1 MKTQSEN
8 QKLSRTRRL
17 APRLIFVALALMAIS
32 IIWQSSVSQ
41 IQDYVYLHDGFNEKD
56 ESVIPQQPI
65 EDVRDDQVVIYF
77 GIHVDKI
84 YELSLQS
91 RTFSADGSL
100 WIEWDTENQQHMEKH
115 GIAVKEL
122 LTLVNQIERWN
133 SIFEPITEEPV
144 ILSAGRYYQR
154 FRFSARFYDDEMNFR
169 RDPFDSLILPIV
181 VEVAPS
187 VMSQKYQQTLLYPH
201 HHQNGFLGTSGELSG
216 YQLEGAVLSS
226 YIHQYPSRFGEWYQ
240 PAFSQARLDIV
251 YRSDYWSAF
260 VNWVLPLII
269 VMSVVLLSPSV
280 VGSMGDVRLAIP
292 STALLTLIFLQQAY
306 HSEIPS
312 LPYLTFLD
320 QLFACSYVIAMG
332 LFALFTWGTNVYS
345 KAPDDKKEEAMAHID
360 RVDVIFQY
368 SSVLAI
374 ISVATLSWMTTL
386 N

>member
-1 MKTQSEN
+1 MTTKN
-8 QKLSRTRRL
+8 KNIKLSKTIRL
-17 APRLIFVALALMAIS
+17 MPRFILVALSLLAIS
-32 IIWQSSVSQ
+32 IIWQTSASQ
-41 IQDYVYLHDGFNEKD
+41 VQDYVYLQDRLNDKA
-56 ESVIPQQPI
+56 ESLIPQQPL

-77 GIHVDKI
+77 GIHVEKI
-84 YELSLQS
+84 YELSLPS

-100 WIEWDTENQQHMEKH
+100 WIEWDTENQKYMEKH
-115 GIAVKEL
+115 GIAPQEL
-122 LTLVNQIERWN
+122 LTLVNQVQH
-133 SIFEPITEEPV
+133 SDSVFEPTTAEPV
-144 ILSAGRYYQR
+144 ILAAGRYYQR
-154 FRFSARFYDDEMNFR
+154 FRFSSRFYDDEMNFR

-181 VEVAPS
+181 VEVAPG

-201 HHQNGFLGTSGELSG
+201 HHQNGFLGMSGELGG
-216 YQLEGAVLSS
+216 YQLEGAVLRS

-260 VNWVLPLII
+260 VKWVLPLVI
-269 VMSVVLLSPSV
+269 VMSVVLLSPAV

-306 HSEIPS
+306 HTEIPA

-320 QLFACSYVIAMG
+320 QLFACSYLIAMG
-332 LFALFTWGTNVYS
+332 LFGLFTWGTNIYS
-345 KAPDDKKEEAMAHID
+345 KAPDDKKEEAMIRID

-368 SSVLAI
+368 LSVLAI
-374 ISVATLSWMTTL
+374 ISVATLAWLTTL